1 MKNSE
6 NELRQVL
13 VKQGKISDGFFH
25 GWCKEPFYNEDGP
38 FITKTYALVELSNG
52 AVELFEPSIIR
63 FKNPYGGTKSGN
75 LNESTNSSIKG
86 NL

>member
-25 GWCKEPFYNEDGP
+25 GWCKEPFYNEDST

-63 FKNPYGGTKSGN
+63 FKNPYGGSESGN
-75 LNESTNSSIKG
+75 SDKLGKRSFKG
-86 NL
+86 S